1 MVETIKASKMILIAG
16 GAGQLGQA
24 LNAAAKSMSYNS
36 IALSRKELDLTNK
49 SSVYEVVRSLNPGIV
64 INCAAWTNVNEAE
77 KYPERALEINAYG
90 AQNLAEA
97 SKSVN
102 ARFFQLSTDY
112 VFSGE
117 KNEPWD
123 EGDVKSPISS
133 YGLSKSIGED
143 LVLETYAENSFIIRT
158 AWLYGLGSSNFL
170 TKMLEKIETNEANMK
185 VVADQYGQPT
195 SVTDL
200 AERIISMLYLELNSK
215 IFHATNSGQASWFEF
230 ASKIYNLRGQSSFHI
245 QPIQSAEFISPA
257 RRPSFSVLGQ
267 SAWAKSNLAPMRNW
281 EDALTELLTYSSKE
295 EGGASGEN

>member
-1 MVETIKASKMILIAG
+1 MILIAG
-16 GAGQLGQA
+16 GAGQLGKA

-36 IALSRKELDLTNK
+36 TALSRKELDLTNK
-49 SSVYEVVRSLNPGIV
+49 SSVYEVVKSLNPGIV

-97 SKSVN
+97 SKSVS

-123 EGDVKSPISS
+123 EGDIKSPISS

-185 VVADQYGQPT
+185 IVADQYGQPT

-230 ASKIYNLRGQSSFHI
+230 ASKIYNLRGQSSSHI

-257 RRPSFSVLGQ
+257 RRPSISVLGQ
-267 SAWAKSNLAPMRNW
+267 SAWSKSNLPPMRNW
-281 EDALTELLTYSSKE
+281 EDALTELLAYTSK